1 MENVSTNWCKSWQK
15 CNFWLTLDSLGAQPC
30 KKKKKHL
37 AENFKLWLIMKVC
50 MVLRDVLAKTPKI
63 IQRKEEKGHFGSNFG
78 PILTILGKIWVIVI
92 AKILKLK
99 LKFLIKSFIEIMFF
113 ISSKKVVAF
122 RSYCWFCE
130 KFIFISAGRWSFPGW
145 NRYLN
150 MGIFLPKQ
158 SNNSLYL
165 LKQTLC
171 QSLAVTSGIGYS
183 KKKQTGGLM
192 AYFFENPHV
201 LLEIPNKTKLHLW
214 IFQKIV
220 LGPLEI
226 SSPNF
231 FSWSPFLEIP
241 LCF

>member
-1 MENVSTNWCKSWQK
+1 
-15 CNFWLTLDSLGAQPC
+15 
-30 KKKKKHL
+30 
-37 AENFKLWLIMKVC
+37 MKVC

-113 ISSKKVVAF
+113 ISSKKVMAF

-183 KKKQTGGLM
+183 KKKTNRGVDGILFWKPSCTLGNSKQNKASPLDIPQNCVRSLGNFKPK
-192 AYFFENPHV
+192 FFFLV
-201 LLEIPNKTKLHLW
+201 TLLGNSTLPLINSGNFRMLFLW
-214 IFQKIV
+214 YLWKFQI
-220 LGPLEI
+220 LTPPRPL
-226 SSPNF
+226 F
-231 FSWSPFLEIP
+231 FSGIAQYLT
-241 LCF
+241 

>member
-1 MENVSTNWCKSWQK
+1 MQFLANSGLPGSPALQK
-15 CNFWLTLDSLGAQPC
+15 

-113 ISSKKVVAF
+113 ISSKKVMAF

-183 KKKQTGGLM
+183 KKNKQGGWWHTFLKTLM
-192 AYFFENPHV
+192 YSWKFQTKQSFTSGYS
-201 LLEIPNKTKLHLW
+201 TKL
-214 IFQKIV
+214 
-220 LGPLEI
+220 
-226 SSPNF
+226 
-231 FSWSPFLEIP
+231 
-241 LCF
+241 C